1 MPMKS
6 FLFDQ
11 LVRRIEGDK
20 RAMNQA
26 ADIFRGMIDRKVW
39 RQLTQQREIPT
50 DINQLEETLYQQHI
64 FFREVKLENRWW
76 ATCSG
81 KILAFTTD
89 GDVPVILTPHFS
101 DYSFID
107 PKTGKRL
114 FIRQHADMIKTEA
127 FALCYPL
134 PDKELTISSFI
145 CYALRQLSKYD
156 YAYALVACL
165 GVTLLTM
172 FTPYVCKMLFNE
184 VIPSGDSSQLT
195 PIAILLFSA
204 AVGLVMVQL
213 TRNLI
218 VVRMKDKVEYAL
230 QAPLMSR
237 LLLLPTSFFKD
248 YAPGDLSN
256 RILSVVRLSSQIT
269 EDMLSTMLTF
279 MFTAVLF
286 IQFFTYG
293 GPLLYTGILVLGLY
307 LLVIY
312 IQYYYWSKVQ
322 TSVNTSISKLKGLVF
337 SLVSG
342 AQKIRTNGAEVRA
355 FRHWAMAYE
364 PSDPFSSRHPQM
376 FTISSSLSYN
386 MRLLPMIVTMLA
398 AWHYK
403 LGLSDYIAYCSVLL
417 IATEAVEQFQSII
430 KELALLAPEIKLC
443 KPILQTQSE
452 IQPNTVMLKNI
463 SGSIDISGLKF
474 RYAENMP
481 YLFNGLNLHINAGD
495 YVALVGP
502 SGCGKSTLVRLL
514 LGFEQA
520 ESGSIFYD
528 QHSLDDISKPS
539 LRQNCV
545 SICLQDGNLVEGTI
559 RDNILFGN
567 SWLDDDKVWES
578 LRMVAL
584 DEDVNRMSHGL
595 DTRISADGQGVSGG
609 QRQRILIARALIRN
623 PRILFLDEATSALDN
638 ISQHIIA
645 ENLTK
650 MKCTRI
656 TIAHRMS
663 TIRECNRII
672 VLNNGVVAEDGNF
685 EELMQRGGLFSEI
698 IKRQKL

>member
-1 MPMKS
+1 MKS
-6 FLFDQ
+6 FLFEQ
-11 LVRRIEGDK
+11 LVRRIEGD
-20 RAMNQA
+20 RQAMNQA
-26 ADIFRGMIDRKVW
+26 ADIFRGMIDRKMW
-39 RQLTQQREIPT
+39 RQLTQQHEIPT
-50 DINQLEETLYQQHI
+50 DIYQLEETLYQQQI
-64 FFREVKLENRWW
+64 FFRELKLEGRWW

-107 PKTGKRL
+107 PKTGKRIY
-114 FIRQHADMIKTEA
+114 IRKNADMIKPEA

-134 PDKELTISSFI
+134 PDKKITIRSFI
-145 CYALRQLSKYD
+145 WYALKQLNIYD
-156 YAYALVACL
+156 YAYALLACL

-172 FTPYVCKMLFNE
+172 FTPYVNKLLFNE
-184 VIPSGDSSQLT
+184 VIPSGDSKQLM

-204 AVGLVMVQL
+204 AAGLVMVQL

-218 VVRMKDKVEYAL
+218 VVRMKDKLEYAM

-237 LLLLPTSFFKD
+237 LLMMPTSFFKK

-256 RILSVVRLSSQIT
+256 RILTVVRLSSQIT
-269 EDMLSTMLTF
+269 EDMLSIMLTF

-293 GPLLYTGILVLGLY
+293 GPLLYTGIFVLGLY
-307 LLVIY
+307 MLIIY
-312 IQYYYWSKVQ
+312 IQFYYWSKVQ
-322 TSVNTSISKLKGLVF
+322 TNVNTSISKLKGLVF

-342 AQKIRTNGAEVRA
+342 AQKIRTNGAEIRA

-364 PSDPFSSRHPQM
+364 PSDPFSSRHPLM

-386 MRLLPMIVTMLA
+386 ARLLPMIVTMLA
-398 AWHYK
+398 AWHYG
-403 LGLSDYIAYCSVLL
+403 LGLSDYIAYCSVML
-417 IATEAVEQFQSII
+417 IATDAVEQFQSII
-430 KELALLAPEIKLC
+430 KEMSLLIPEIKLC
-443 KPILQTQSE
+443 EPILQTPSE
-452 IQPNTVMLKNI
+452 VQANTMMLKDV
-463 SGSIDISGLKF
+463 SGNIDISGLKF
-474 RYAENMP
+474 RYNDDMP
-481 YLFNGLNLHINAGD
+481 YLFNGLNLKINAGD

-502 SGCGKSTLVRLL
+502 SGCGKTTLVRLL
-514 LGFEQA
+514 LGFEQP

-528 QHSLDDISKPS
+528 QHNLDDISKPS

-559 RDNILFGN
+559 RENILFGN
-567 SWLDDDKVWES
+567 TGLSDDDVWEAV
-578 LRMVAL
+578 RNVAL
-584 DEDVNRMSHGL
+584 EDDIKRMPNGL
-595 DTRISADGQGVSGG
+595 DTHISADGQGVSGG
-609 QRQRILIARALIRN
+609 QRQRILIARAIIRK

-638 ISQHIIA
+638 ISQHIIT
-645 ENLTK
+645 ENLAK

-672 VLNNGVVAEDGNF
+672 VLNNGRVAEDGSY
-685 EELMQRGGLFSEI
+685 EELMAKGGLLSEI
-698 IKRQKL
+698 IKRQKI